1 MLTNFSN
8 TMKLKLSGKTI
19 TIPMQNEK
27 VEYKKNI
34 RNAVAKL
41 GKELDDVLFYND
53 KCNNRKTSRRI
64 KFSVGVKL
72 SEFELGTL
80 CGELGNAFGCRVD
93 IKNYEYLNSPFLVAY
108 LRRKS

>member
-1 MLTNFSN
+1 
-8 TMKLKLSGKTI
+8 MKLKLSGKTI